1 MGKVTSFSLNGYQL
15 RFYSNDHRPPHF
27 HATKGQD
34 WEIRIFIETTTRNHL
49 HYKIK
54 WSNLNTRQPARQSL
68 KTLAKL
74 VSEYRLELLEE
85 WEIKVAKIGS
95 SQG

>member
-15 RFYSNDHRPPHF
+15 RFYSNDYRPPHF

-49 HYKIK
+49 DYEVK
-54 WSNLNTRQPARQSL
+54 WSNVNTEQPPRNFRKA
-68 KTLAKL
+68 LAKL
-74 VSEYRLELLEE
+74 VSEHRLELLEE
-85 WEIKVAKIGS
+85 WEIKVAKIGNLM
-95 SQG
+95 